1 MNIEEIKFADAGIFQ
16 MVFGDDMN
24 VGLGLRQEGNL
35 DFLFFDHVSG
45 SQRSS
50 ATSKAAGYKEKES
63 KREKRRCRSAEH
75 DEDCNGQRQTCKG

>member
-24 VGLGLRQEGNL
+24 VGLRLRQEGNL

-50 ATSKAAGYKEKES
+50 ATSEAAGCREKKS